1 MKVNENLTLAERM
14 KAAIVAKI
22 VRAGLV
28 QEGEAQRITLSDV
41 PYFMEWATGFGGI
54 WLVGETEAG
63 EEFFYTIDAWN
74 ALEDATREAR
84 LKRAAGILFRARG
97 QEFTIAMQDCLD
109 TYAWCPEVPEDAD
122 QIVVNIPIRNGTQFA
137 ATDFN
142 GLSNTAAL
150 LAVESPAAIAAVK
163 YKETGIHGAE
173 LADWYLPGYGHWS
186 LIFAYRN
193 KINVALKAFFGV
205 NNYLTQASFW
215 TSTPADSLRA
225 WVLPNPSTTAYTTG
239 GSNPYRTAQ
248 YKVRA
253 CSQYKCNKRFMIYG
267 KD

>member
-28 QEGEAQRITLSDV
+28 PEGEAQRITLADV
-41 PYFMEWATGFGGI
+41 PYFMDWATGFGGI

-63 EEFFYTIDAWN
+63 EEFFYTPDQWN
-74 ALEDATREAR
+74 TLDDATREAR
-84 LKRAAGILFRARG
+84 LKRAAGMLFRAKG
-97 QEFTIAMQDCLD
+97 QEFTIALQDCPD
-109 TYAWCPEVPEDAD
+109 SYMWCPEIPEDAE
-122 QIVVNIPIRNGTQFA
+122 QIVVDIINRGGSQWA
-137 ATDFN
+137 AIDFDGQKNTD
-142 GLSNTAAL
+142 AL
-150 LAVESPAAIAAVK
+150 LAVDSPAAIAAVK
-163 YKETGIHGAE
+163 YKETGIHGAA
-173 LADWYLPGYGHWS
+173 LADWYLPAFGHWT

-193 KINVALKAFFGV
+193 KVNAALKAFFGT
-205 NNYLTQASFW
+205 NNYLTQATFW
-215 TSTPADSLRA
+215 SSTPADTIRA
-225 WVLPNPSTTAYTTG
+225 WTLPNPSTTAYETS
-239 GSNPYRTAQ
+239 GSNFLRTAQ

>member
-28 QEGEAQRITLSDV
+28 PEGDAHRITLADV
-41 PYFMEWATGFGGI
+41 PYFMDWAAGFGGI

-63 EEFFYTIDAWN
+63 EEFFYTTEQWN
-74 ALEDATREAR
+74 ALDDATREAR
-84 LKRAAGILFRARG
+84 LKRAAGMLFRAKGR
-97 QEFTIAMQDCLD
+97 EFIIALQDCPD
-109 TYAWCPEVPEDAD
+109 SYAWVPEVPEDAE
-122 QIVVNIPIRNGTQFA
+122 QIVVDITIRGGVQWA
-137 ATDFN
+137 AIDFDGQKNTD
-142 GLSNTAAL
+142 AL
-150 LAVESPAAIAAVK
+150 LAVESPAATAAVK
-163 YKETGIHGAE
+163 YKETGIHGAA
-173 LADWYLPGYGHWS
+173 LADWYLPAYGHWA

-193 KINVALKAFFGV
+193 KVNAALKAFFGT

-215 TSTPADSLRA
+215 SSTPATTHHA
-225 WVLPNPSTTAYTTG
+225 WILPNPSTTAYGTG
-239 GSNPYRTAQ
+239 GSNPLRTTP